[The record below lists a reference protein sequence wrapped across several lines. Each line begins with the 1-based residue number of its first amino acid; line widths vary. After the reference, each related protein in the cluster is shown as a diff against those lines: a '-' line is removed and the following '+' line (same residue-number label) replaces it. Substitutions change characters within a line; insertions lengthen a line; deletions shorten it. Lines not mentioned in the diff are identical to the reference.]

1 MDTKELEK
9 KFGVTAD
16 ELEKSAKAYESGE
29 WPEGRTTRI
38 GRPPFYDDDELESI
52 TFRLRRSR
60 VRAIE
65 EIAAHKGES
74 RSEFL
79 REAVDQALIQNS

>member
-1 MDTKELEK
+1 MNTEELEK

-16 ELEKSAKAYESGE
+16 ELEKSAEAYESGE
-29 WPEGRTTRI
+29 WPAGRTTRI

-52 TFRLRRSR
+52 TFRLSKSR
-60 VRAIE
+60 IRAIE
-65 EIAAHKGES
+65 AILAEKGKT

-79 REAVDQALIQNS
+79 REAVDQALINNA

>member
-9 KFGVTAD
+9 KFCVATG

-38 GRPPFYDDDELESI
+38 GRPPFYDDDELESV
-52 TFRLRRSR
+52 TFRLQKSR
-60 VRAIE
+60 IRAIE
-65 EIAAHKGES
+65 EITAQKGES

-79 REAVDQALIQNS
+79 REAIDQALIRNS